1 MPPRAQHGITNFVI
15 GALDVELENYLKE
28 IAPGMGIR
36 IAILSLNSGL
46 TTGDYGWNTPSFKR
60 MAKFKF
66 LPVQA
71 SPHGLWSSLW
81 SGLWTTPCF
90 GLRSSP
96 GGLVQPLCL
105 SFPTVLDSP
114 RRSAC

>member
-71 SPHGLWSSLW
+71 SPHGL
-81 SGLWTTPCF
+81 G
-90 GLRSSP
+90 SSP
-96 GGLVQPLCL
+96 LVRSLDHSVLWPPLQ
-105 SFPTVLDSP
+105 P
-114 RRSAC
+114 RRPDPAPLSVIPHCP